1 MGQSLMAQESAQE
14 VTYVED
20 PSQGYL
26 LNKFDNATFTTIKG
40 NCCNS
45 RFRGQVRH
53 GYSKLRYEISV
64 REVVEDE
71 DSICVYLD
79 AAIFNDDVQ
88 IMQIDSYSMR
98 ITNADK

>member
-1 MGQSLMAQESAQE
+1 MNDMTFCTLPYDLKMVDR
-14 VTYVED
+14 VTEIDYNGGV
-20 PSQGYL
+20 
-26 LNKFDNATFTTIKG
+26 
-40 NCCNS
+40 
-45 RFRGQVRH
+45 
-53 GYSKLRYEISV
+53 YEIGV
-64 REVVEDE
+64 REVAEDE